1 MDKKARRHVVACCIL
16 FIGLVIG
23 VTIILQPYFQ
33 RLSEPE
39 YQAEIQNWINEIGG
53 AGILLILAVQI
64 VQVIIAFIPG
74 EPVEVMAGA
83 LYGTVPGLLI
93 CLAGCVF
100 ASAFIFSLSKRFGK
114 KLLYHLF
121 GEEKVLSWKWL
132 QDGHKSE
139 IVTFI
144 LFLIPGTPKDMLTY
158 IVGVTE
164 MSAGKFIGISTFAR
178 IPSVLSSTMIGST
191 IRQGDWKLSLSVF
204 VITGLIGIAG
214 IGFKDKVIDFCR
226 RKINGGHSNKTKCES
241 LDYVEAVHS
250 DKVYP
255 LMYCRMAIQGNL
267 DIEKLKD
274 AVNLSSQYVPEI
286 LYTYDFKRAVFVNR
300 DLTVENVLILDRFGL
315 EEDFWWDL
323 SKNAQ
328 LQIVFSKEEK
338 QSNIVI
344 AMSHILTDGVGF
356 LQYLYLLASLYNDIP
371 SDKRLHNTRD
381 ISLFLKN
388 IRVGSPTEQTKYGMR
403 INAVPLRAF
412 NNGTQSFCL
421 NSTIDSDDLN
431 TIHVKAKKSGAT
443 LNHVFITAYAR
454 VIARL
459 QNTDKVILSCPAD
472 LRRFQPHQDNLTV
485 ANMTGIYK
493 RIILEINEQ
502 ITFSETLSQTCIE
515 MALQKER
522 CRCFESIRLLNFA
535 FHKTPRFILKKAI
548 KKSYHLF
555 PVSYTYIGI
564 IDHEKLY
571 FRDCYIKKCYL
582 TGTYRL
588 SPDFQLSISTFRNVC
603 TLNCTL
609 IGEAGDERI
618 GQSIL
623 EQIKKELLEWIQE

>member
-1 MDKKARRHVVACCIL
+1 MDKKARRHVIACCIL
-16 FIGLVIG
+16 FVGLVIG
-23 VTIILQPYFQ
+23 VTIILLPYFRQ
-33 RLSEPE
+33 LSEPE
-39 YQAEIQNWINEIGG
+39 YQAEIQTWINEIGG

-64 VQVIIAFIPG
+64 VQVIVAFIPG

-100 ASAFIFSLSKRFGK
+100 ASAFVFSLSKRFGK
-114 KLLYHLF
+114 KLLYYLF
-121 GEEKVLSWKWL
+121 SEEKVLSWKWL

-164 MSAGKFIGISTFAR
+164 MSAGKFIGISTFAH

-191 IRQGDWKLSLSVF
+191 IRQGDWKLSLIVF

-214 IGFKDKVIDFCR
+214 IGFKDKVIDICH
-226 RKINGGHSNKTKCES
+226 RKINGVHNNKTKCKS

-255 LMYCRMAIQGNL
+255 LMYCRMVIQGNL
-267 DIEKLKD
+267 DIEKLKN

-300 DLTVENVLILDRFGL
+300 DLTVENILILDRFGF

-323 SKNAQ
+323 SKHAQ
-328 LQIVFSKEEK
+328 IQIAFSQEEQ

-344 AMSHILTDGVGF
+344 GMSHILADGVGF
-356 LQYLYLLASLYNDIP
+356 LQYLYLLASLYNGSP
-371 SDKRLHNTRD
+371 SDKKLHNTRD
-381 ISLFLKN
+381 ISFLLKN
-388 IRVGSPTEQTKYGMR
+388 IRVESPTEQTKYGAR
-403 INAVPLRAF
+403 INTIPLRAF
-412 NNGTQSFCL
+412 NSGTQSFCL
-421 NSTIDSDDLN
+421 NSTIAPDNLN
-431 TIHVKAKKSGAT
+431 AIRLKTKKSGAT
-443 LNHVFITAYAR
+443 LNHAFIAAYAR

-493 RIILEINEQ
+493 RIILEINAQ
-502 ITFSETLSQTCIE
+502 STFSETLSQTCIE
-515 MALQKER
+515 MTLQKNR
-522 CRCFESIRLLNFA
+522 CRCFAGVRQLNFA

-548 KKSYHLF
+548 RKGYHLF
-555 PVSYTYIGI
+555 PVSYTNVGI
-564 IDHEKLY
+564 IAHEKLY
-571 FRDCYIKKCYL
+571 FQDCYIKKCYL

-588 SPDFQLSISTFRNVC
+588 PPDFQLSISTFRNVC
-603 TLNCTL
+603 TLNGTL
-609 IGEAGDERI
+609 IGEACDERI

-623 EQIKKELLEWIQE
+623 EQVKKELLEWIQE